1 MFSIERR
8 RQQFD
13 TYVLLDRASNSKLE
27 IVPDRGGM
35 ITSWQ
40 VQGRE
45 LLYMDTARF
54 ADPTLSVRG
63 GIPIL
68 FPICGNLP
76 NNTYTYKGQTY
87 TLKQHGFARDLPWEV
102 VEQKTDGELSFTI
115 GLSSDDQ
122 TLEKYPFQFRL
133 EFTYS
138 LQGQTLVI
146 DQTIENLS
154 DEAMP
159 FSIGF
164 HPYFLALEKHQL
176 RFEIPATEAL
186 DQRTQER
193 YPFFNMFD
201 FAQDEIDWA
210 FLETSCQVSHVTDLS
225 RHTRITLTAAD
236 EFPLLV
242 FWTVKGKDFYC
253 LEPWSAPRNALNTGD
268 RILSIEPGASLNTT
282 VSFSIEF
289 S

>member
-8 RQQFD
+8 RLQFD
-13 TYVLLDRASNSKLE
+13 TYVLVDRASNSKLE
-27 IVPDRGGM
+27 IVPDRGGI

-102 VEQKTDGELSFTI
+102 VGQKTDGELSFTI
-115 GLSSDDQ
+115 ALSSDAQ

-133 EFTYS
+133 EFTYT
-138 LQGQTLVI
+138 LKGQTLSI
-146 DQTIENLS
+146 DQKITNLS

-186 DQRTQER
+186 DQRTQDR
-193 YPFFNMFD
+193 YPFFNTFD

-210 FLETSCQVSHVTDLS
+210 FLEVSRQVSNVTDLS
-225 RHTRITLTAAD
+225 RHTRITLTAAN

-242 FWTVKGKDFYC
+242 FWTLKGKDFYC
-253 LEPWSAPRNALNTGD
+253 LEPWSAPRNALNTGE
-268 RILSIEPGASLNTT
+268 RILSIEPGNTLNTT
-282 VSFSIEF
+282 VSLSIEF

>member
-1 MFSIERR
+1 VFSIERR

-13 TYVLLDRASNSKLE
+13 TYVLSDRASNSKLE
-27 IVPDRGGM
+27 IVPDRGGI

-54 ADPTLSVRG
+54 ADPSLSVRG

-102 VEQKTDGELSFTI
+102 VDQKTDGELSFTI
-115 GLSSDDQ
+115 ALSSNPQ
-122 TLEKYPFQFRL
+122 TLEKYPFEFRL
-133 EFTYS
+133 EFTYA
-138 LQGQTLVI
+138 LQGQTLLI
-146 DQTIENLS
+146 TQNIANLS
-154 DEAMP
+154 DEIMP

-176 RFEIPATEAL
+176 RFEIPANEAL
-186 DQRTQER
+186 DQRTQAV
-193 YPFFNMFD
+193 YPFFNNFD

-210 FLETSCQVSHVTDLS
+210 FLNINRQVSNVTDLS
-225 RHTRITLTAAD
+225 RHTRITLMAAD
-236 EFPLLV
+236 EFPILV
-242 FWTVKGKDFYC
+242 FWTLQGKDFYC
-253 LEPWSAPRNALNTGD
+253 LEPWSAPRNAINTGD
-268 RILSIEPGASLNTT
+268 RLLSIAPNTTLTTT
-282 VSFSIEF
+282 VSLSVEF

>member
-8 RQQFD
+8 RLQFD
-13 TYVLLDRASNSKLE
+13 TYVLFDRASNSKLE
-27 IVPDRGGM
+27 IVPDRGGI

-54 ADPTLSVRG
+54 ADPSLSIRG

-76 NNTYTYKGQTY
+76 GNAYVHNGQTY
-87 TLKQHGFARDLPWEV
+87 TLKQHGFARELPWEV
-102 VEQKTDGELSFTI
+102 IDQTTDGELSFTI
-115 GLSSDDQ
+115 GLSSNAQ
-122 TLEKYPFQFRL
+122 TLEKYPFKFRL
-133 EFTYS
+133 AFKYQ
-138 LQGQTLVI
+138 LQGQTLSI
-146 DQTIENLS
+146 DQQITNLS
-154 DEAMP
+154 DEPMP

-164 HPYFLALEKHQL
+164 HPYFLALEKQQL
-176 RFEIPATEAL
+176 RFEIPASEAF
-186 DQRTQER
+186 DQITRET
-193 YPFFNMFD
+193 YPFFNSFD
-201 FAQDEIDWA
+201 FERDEIDWA
-210 FLETSCQVSHVTDLS
+210 FLDTSRQVSHVTDLS
-225 RHTRITLTAAD
+225 RHTRMTLTAAD

-242 FWTVKGKDFYC
+242 FWTIKGKGYYC

-268 RILSIEPGASLNTT
+268 RLLSIQPGATLNTT
-282 VSFSIEF
+282 VSFAIEF

>member
-54 ADPTLSVRG
+54 ADPALSVRG

-76 NNTYTYKGQTY
+76 NNTYTYKGQIY

-102 VEQKTDGELSFTI
+102 VGQKTDGELSFTI

-122 TLEKYPFQFRL
+122 TLEKYPFRFRL

-154 DEAMP
+154 DEVMP

-186 DQRTQER
+186 DQRTQDR
-193 YPFFNMFD
+193 YPFFNTFD

-210 FLETSCQVSHVTDLS
+210 FLETSRQVSHVTDLS

-253 LEPWSAPRNALNTGD
+253 LEPWSAPRNSLNTGD

-282 VSFSIEF
+282 VRLSIEF

>member
-27 IVPDRGGM
+27 IVPDRGGI

-76 NNTYTYKGQTY
+76 NNIYTYKGETY

-102 VEQKTDGELSFTI
+102 LGQKTDGELSFTI
-115 GLSSDDQ
+115 GLSSNAQ

-133 EFTYS
+133 EFTYA
-138 LQGQTLVI
+138 LKGQTLALE
-146 DQTIENLS
+146 QTITNLS

-176 RFEIPATEAL
+176 RFEIPASEAL
-186 DQRTQER
+186 DQRTQDR
-193 YPFFNMFD
+193 YPFFNTFD

-210 FLETSCQVSHVTDLS
+210 FLETSRQVSHVTDLS
-225 RHTRITLTAAD
+225 RHTRITLTAAN

-268 RILSIEPGASLNTT
+268 RILSIEPGATMNTT
-282 VSFSIEF
+282 VSLSVEF

>member
-13 TYVLLDRASNSKLE
+13 TYVLSDRASNSKLE
-27 IVPDRGGM
+27 IVPDRGGI

-76 NNTYTYKGQTY
+76 NNAYSYKGQSY
-87 TLKQHGFARDLPWEV
+87 NLKQHGFARDLPWEV
-102 VEQKTDGELSFTI
+102 MEQNTEAELSFTI
-115 GLSSDDQ
+115 GLSSTPQ
-122 TLEKYPFQFRL
+122 TREHYPFDFRL
-133 EFTYS
+133 VFTYR
-138 LQGQTLVI
+138 LQGQTLL
-146 DQTIENLS
+146 IEQQISNLS
-154 DEAMP
+154 DEPMP

-164 HPYFLALEKHQL
+164 HPYFLAPEKHQL
-176 RFEIPATEAL
+176 RFDIPANDAL
-186 DQRTQER
+186 DQRTQAHH
-193 YPFFNMFD
+193 PFFNTFD

-210 FLETSCQVSHVTDLS
+210 FLQISRQVSNVADLS

-242 FWTVKGKDFYC
+242 FWTLKGKDFYC

-268 RILSIEPGASLNTT
+268 RLLSVEPGATMNTT
-282 VSFSIEF
+282 ISLSIEF

>member
-8 RQQFD
+8 RLQFD
-13 TYVLLDRASNSKLE
+13 TYVLADRASNSKLE
-27 IVPDRGGM
+27 IVPDRGGI

-76 NNTYTYKGQTY
+76 NNTYTYKDQPY

-102 VEQKTDGELSFTI
+102 VGQKTDGELSFTI
-115 GLSSDDQ
+115 ALSSNAQ

-133 EFTYS
+133 EFTYT
-138 LQGQTLVI
+138 LKGQTLEI
-146 DQTIENLS
+146 DQKITNLS

-186 DQRTQER
+186 DQRTQDR
-193 YPFFNMFD
+193 YPFFNTFD

-210 FLETSCQVSHVTDLS
+210 FLEVSRQVSNVTDLS
-225 RHTRITLTAAD
+225 RHTRITLTAAN
-236 EFPLLV
+236 EFPILV

-268 RILSIEPGASLNTT
+268 RILSIEPGTTLNTT
-282 VSFSIEF
+282 VSLSVEF

>member
-8 RQQFD
+8 RLQFD
-13 TYVLLDRASNSKLE
+13 TYVLFDRASNSKLE

-63 GIPIL
+63 GVPIL

-76 NNTYTYKGQTY
+76 NDLYDYKGQTY

-102 VEQKTDGELSFTI
+102 IDQKANSELSFTI
-115 GLSSDDQ
+115 ALCSNAR
-122 TLEKYPFQFRL
+122 TRENYPFEFRL
-133 EFTYS
+133 KLIYA
-138 LQGQTLVI
+138 LQGQTLS
-146 DQTIENLS
+146 IEQYITNLS
-154 DEAMP
+154 DESMP

-176 RFEIPATEAL
+176 RFEIPADEAL

-193 YPFFNMFD
+193 QPFFNTFD
-201 FAQDEIDWA
+201 FERDEIDWA
-210 FLETSCQVSHVTDLS
+210 FLDTNRQVSSVTDLS
-225 RHTRITLTAAD
+225 RHTRITLTSTA
-236 EFPLLV
+236 EFPVLV
-242 FWTVKGKDFYC
+242 FWTVKGKGFYC
-253 LEPWSAPRNALNTGD
+253 LEPWSAPRNALNTSD
-268 RILSIEPGASLNTT
+268 RLLSIAPRATLNTM
-282 VSFSIEF
+282 VNLSVEF

>member
-27 IVPDRGGM
+27 IVPDRGGI

-76 NNTYTYKGQTY
+76 NNTYTHKGQTY

-102 VEQKTDGELSFTI
+102 VDQQTEGELSCTI
-115 GLSSDDQ
+115 ALSSNAQ
-122 TLEKYPFQFRL
+122 TLEQYPFEFRL
-133 EFTYS
+133 AFTYA
-138 LQGQTLVI
+138 LQGQTLLMTQKI
-146 DQTIENLS
+146 TNLS
-154 DEAMP
+154 DEVMP

-164 HPYFLALEKHQL
+164 HPYFLVLEKHQL
-176 RFEIPATEAL
+176 RFEIPASEAL
-186 DQRTQER
+186 DQRTQAVA
-193 YPFFNMFD
+193 PFFNHFD
-201 FAQDEIDWA
+201 FAQAEIDWA
-210 FLETSCQVSHVTDLS
+210 FLNISRPVSNVTDLS
-225 RHTRITLTAAD
+225 RHTRITLRATE
-236 EFPLLV
+236 EFPILV
-242 FWTVKGKDFYC
+242 FWTLKEKNFYC

-268 RILSIEPGASLNTT
+268 RLLSIAPNTTLTTT
-282 VSFSIEF
+282 VSLSVEF